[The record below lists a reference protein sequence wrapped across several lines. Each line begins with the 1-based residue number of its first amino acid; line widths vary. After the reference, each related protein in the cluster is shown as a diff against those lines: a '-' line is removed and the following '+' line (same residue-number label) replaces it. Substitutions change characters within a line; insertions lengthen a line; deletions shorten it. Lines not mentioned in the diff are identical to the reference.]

1 MRSISS
7 LQDLYG
13 NIVLSGGTSMFP
25 GMADRMSKE
34 VRTQNVTKLARRC
47 CRMTSSLALR
57 CCAFRVSIGA

>member
-1 MRSISS
+1 M

-34 VRTQNVTKLARRC
+34 VCSEDCILIMWMC
-47 CRMTSSLALR
+47 CH
-57 CCAFRVSIGA
+57 